1 MEKYH
6 ALSIVHV
13 MALVL
18 SVNVSKGGIPKLPV
32 ETCKV
37 TLDGLEGDGRDH
49 DKHISRDRA
58 VSLID
63 SEILDQLT
71 EMGYEVPYGAVGENI
86 TAENLNIQ
94 SLEPNDRLTFSGG
107 VVIELVEARRPCFVL
122 DPLGTKL
129 KKDIVG
135 RCGFLAR
142 VITEG
147 IISPGE
153 TIKTIKNTEM

>member
-1 MEKYH
+1 
-6 ALSIVHV
+6 

-32 ETCKV
+32 ETCGV

-63 SEILDQLT
+63 QEILNQLSS
-71 EMGYEVPYGAVGENI
+71 EGYEVPWGAVGENL
-86 TAENLNIQ
+86 TVENLNVQ
-94 SLEPNDRLTFSGG
+94 SLEPKDQLTFSGG
-107 VVIELVEARRPCFVL
+107 VVIELVEGRRPCFVL
-122 DPLGTKL
+122 DSLGKNL

-135 RCGFLAR
+135 RCGYLAR

-147 IISPGE
+147 EISAGE
-153 TIKTIKNTEM
+153 TIDISRHSEM